1 MRTNV
6 DLFSARLK
14 SLRSAA
20 GLTQKQAAATIKM
33 PDTMWQKYESGERI
47 PSLGKA
53 VLLADFFAVSLDYL
67 AGRSD
72 NPSMH

>member
-20 GLTQKQAAATIKM
+20 GLTQKQASAKIKM
-33 PDTMWQKYESGERI
+33 PATMWQKYESGERI
-47 PSLGKA
+47 PTLGKA

>member
-6 DLFSARLK
+6 DLFSSRIK

>member
-47 PSLGKA
+47 PSFGKA
-53 VLLADFFAVSLDYL
+53 ILLADFFSVSLDYL

>member
-6 DLFSARLK
+6 DLFSSRLK

-20 GLTQKQAAATIKM
+20 GLTQKQAAAAIKI

>member
-1 MRTNV
+1 MRANV

-20 GLTQKQAAATIKM
+20 GLTQKQAAETIKM
-33 PDTMWQKYESGERI
+33 PATMWQKYESGERI

-53 VLLADFFAVSLDYL
+53 VLLADFFAVSMDYL

>member
-33 PDTMWQKYESGERI
+33 PATMWQKYESGERI

>member
-6 DLFSARLK
+6 DLFPARLK
-14 SLRSAA
+14 ALRSAA
-20 GLTQKQAAATIKM
+20 GLTQKQAATMIKM
-33 PDTMWQKYESGERI
+33 PDAMWQKYESGERI
-47 PSLGKA
+47 PTLGKA
-53 VLLADFFAVSLDYL
+53 VLLADLFAVSLDYL